1 MRNRTSG
8 GVGGRE
14 PRGSLLP
21 DIATRDWFDTH
32 MRFSANPVFVKI
44 AFDAFVPRSYTT
56 VVLTVTLVGLQ
67 DARRQE
73 TVAL

>member
-1 MRNRTSG
+1 MKSSSYGFRM
-8 GVGGRE
+8 E
-14 PRGSLLP
+14 AIFF
-21 DIATRDWFDTH
+21 IATLDWFDTH

-56 VVLTVTLVGLQ
+56 VVLTATLVGLQ